1 MFVALQSM
9 LLFIVKGIVLIWNK
23 ISYVV
28 AIREHVP
35 HFLSLHF
42 VTFVSFG
49 STCLVI
55 CAFSE

>member
-9 LLFIVKGIVLIWNK
+9 LLFIFKGMVLLRNK
-23 ISYVV
+23 ISFVV
-28 AIREHVP
+28 AIRGHVP

-42 VTFVSFG
+42 VTFVSF
-49 STCLVI
+49 SATRLVP